1 MQHDQQAQRQAWIEG
16 LAQLREQGALNSDDE
31 NVLIRHMDERLD
43 AVQQELKA
51 LVPEYERRAESDGRE
66 AADAWLGACAREMGE
81 REGAD
86 ARRMVD
92 SLTSVQNAGAN

>member
-16 LAQLREQGALNSDDE
+16 LAQLRQQGAIDADDE
-31 NVLIRHMDERLD
+31 NTLIRHMDERLE
-43 AVQQELKA
+43 AVQVELRA
-51 LVPEYERRAESDGRE
+51 LVPEYERRVEQDGRD
-66 AADAWLGACAREMGE
+66 AADAWLGERSRELGE

-92 SLTSVQNAGAN
+92 SLTSAQSEA

>member
-1 MQHDQQAQRQAWIEG
+1 MQYDTQAQRQAWVDG
-16 LAQLREQGALNSDDE
+16 LTQLREQGAISADDE
-31 NVLIRHMDERLD
+31 TVLIRHMDERLD

-51 LVPEYERRAESDGRE
+51 LVPEYERRVESDGRE
-66 AADAWLGACAREMGE
+66 AADAWLGAQAREMGE

-92 SLTSVQNAGAN
+92 SLASVKDAAA

>member
-1 MQHDQQAQRQAWIEG
+1 MQADQQAQRQAWIEG
-16 LAQLREQGALNSDDE
+16 LAQLREQGVLDADDE
-31 NVLIRHMDERLD
+31 NTLIRHMDERLE

-51 LVPEYERRAESDGRE
+51 LVPEYERRVDADGRE
-66 AADAWLGACAREMGE
+66 AADAWLAAQARDVGE

-92 SLTSVQNAGAN
+92 SLTSVRNAA